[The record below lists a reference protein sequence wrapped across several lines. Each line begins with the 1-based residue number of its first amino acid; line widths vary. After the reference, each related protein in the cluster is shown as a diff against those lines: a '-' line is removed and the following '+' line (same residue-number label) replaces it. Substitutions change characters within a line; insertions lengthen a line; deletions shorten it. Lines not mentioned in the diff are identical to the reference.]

1 MLGRDEMKH
10 LLAALGAIALLAA
23 AAPAVRAAPAGLDG
37 LVQSLA
43 DDEVAYAKRGGKGW
57 KGGKKAKWRGG
68 PPPWAPAHGLRRK
81 RGW

>member
-1 MLGRDEMKH
+1 MRHLFATLGML
-10 LLAALGAIALLAA
+10 AFVAI
-23 AAPAVRAAPAGLDG
+23 AAPAGASPVSPDR
-37 LVQSLA
+37 LVQDLPDGA
-43 DDEVAYAKRGGKGW
+43 HAYVKKGGKGWKGGW

>member
-1 MLGRDEMKH
+1 MKQ
-10 LLAALGAIALLAA
+10 LFAAVAVVALV
-23 AAPAVRAAPAGLDG
+23 AVAPAGSASPLAPDG
-37 LVQSLA
+37 LVPSSV
-43 DDEVAYAKRGGKGW
+43 DTAYAKWKGGKGW